1 MKRIVLARGVAMT
14 AAMLGGSTLAAQPP
28 KPIVDSIT
36 VSATIEAIDKTNR
49 LVNLKRQNGKL
60 VTVEVDTAVHRFNE
74 LKVGDRIRAT
84 YYESLALNVRKPGDP
99 APKPYDTAFGR
110 LPGDQPPGAR
120 EVIKETV
127 TVTVLAIDKPNQSV
141 TIRRKDGSELSMRV
155 NNLKYLDVVKPGDT
169 VDITYARGLLLKVE
183 IIK

>member
-1 MKRIVLARGVAMT
+1 MKHKVLARGVAMT
-14 AAMLGGSTLAAQPP
+14 AAMLGGATLAAQPP
-28 KPIVDSIT
+28 KPIIDSIT

-49 LVNLKRQNGKL
+49 LVTLKRQNGKL

-74 LKVGDRIRAT
+74 LRVGDRIRAT

-110 LPGDQPPGAR
+110 LPGDKPGAK

-127 TVTVLAIDKPNQSV
+127 TVTVLAVDKPNQSV

-183 IIK
+183 VIK